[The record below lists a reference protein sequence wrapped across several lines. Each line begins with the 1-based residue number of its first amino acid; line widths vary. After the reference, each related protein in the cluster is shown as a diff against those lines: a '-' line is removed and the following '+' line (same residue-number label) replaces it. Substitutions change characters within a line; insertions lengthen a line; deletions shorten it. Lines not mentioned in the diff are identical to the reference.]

1 MENKTIDTEPRAA
14 VEMQTWE
21 NIYNRVPSRY
31 KQYVSYPTTTMQ
43 ECPSKAEIND
53 KLTHACTTD
62 SNELADYNSITLNF
76 YERNELTSDSLAE
89 NWPHNSTTQIDIQ
102 LRHVTTIVLN

>member
-1 MENKTIDTEPRAA
+1 MENKTIDIEPRAA

-21 NIYNRVPSRY
+21 NIYDRVPSQY

-53 KLTHACTTD
+53 KLTHARIFKTILVGILLKLRV
-62 SNELADYNSITLNF
+62 SLSTLR
-76 YERNELTSDSLAE
+76 YCY
-89 NWPHNSTTQIDIQ
+89 QIWE
-102 LRHVTTIVLN
+102 